1 MAEAIPL
8 IIGALVSTAVSA
20 GIKLVASLLTPKPKQ
35 PTQTLNQRQQ
45 GATVT
50 ARQPIAYWR
59 CGYGEARTG
68 GQPIYMGTTE
78 NNDKF
83 HVVAAEIAHEIDSF
97 EEFVIGDQWVHPDDL
112 DANGYT
118 QPGGP
123 LYFSGNPMVRIQ
135 TKLGTANQT
144 AFSILVTETAGEW
157 SSDHRARGHALLY
170 VRYNYQPTIFP
181 GGPPNQSSV
190 KRLKKVY
197 DPRDGSTKWTPNFAL
212 CIRDFLLT
220 PKDRGGYGMAAVD
233 ETNFAAA
240 ANICDEIVDSPTSG
254 DAAVSHV
261 ITGVNADYDRI
272 SLDGE
277 TLKLQTGDRVELDWD
292 GTPPAGLAVDTSYYV
307 IAHRR
312 RASKITT
319 SGAVISRPSIK
330 LATSLANARD
340 KVAIDITDAG
350 TGSGSVFKTGEPRWE
365 LHGTYTLDQSPRKV
379 LEEMLAS
386 ASVRVPEGAGVMRL
400 MGLAWQAPTLVLDE
414 NDARGPIRVQTRR
427 PRRDR
432 FNTVRGTYVS
442 PLNDYQPS
450 DYPAVSGANYVAED
464 GETIALDYPQPF
476 TSRPGQAQRAAKIE
490 LVRNRFER
498 TISFPGLLPAY
509 DCKVGEIIAVT
520 NARRAW
526 EEKPFEVLQWKPRL
540 DDAGDGGAPY
550 LGVDIDCNE
559 ADSSIFDWATNE
571 EQAVGPVIPP
581 TLPNWK
587 LVPAPTGLYA
597 RTTLTT
603 TDGSDIVYSAV
614 LSWSMSANVIVD
626 RGGWFE
632 LQLRRS
638 LGSALEFDGADDYV
652 QLGSSADLSGTG
664 GFTVEAWSEWD
675 GLTGGDQGIFT
686 NGQLSVHRRDS
697 DGVLVAELVTADIT
711 LTCESGSALV
721 DDEWFHWAVTWDG
734 EALRL
739 YIDATLEDE
748 AHAADVATRVTP
760 EGDTRTTP
768 AGDTR
773 VTPDIDTTF
782 DSVITPQIGRGKG
795 QTANDYYWDGTL
807 DELRI
812 WKGRVK
818 TATEIADEK
827 DEGLTGREDGLA
839 HYYQA
844 DQEFAT
850 QLVDATINGNH
861 GTIDGAVYV
870 ASGALPSTWESSWTV
885 DGSQRS
891 APLPML
897 RQGTEYDIRI
907 RAFNSLGVASEW
919 ATIEGFTV
927 GTSAGATESEDWG
940 SVADAPDSP
949 TTDWGS
955 VADSVSE
962 TEDWGS
968 VV

>member
-1 MAEAIPL
+1 MPQAIPL
-8 IIGALVSTAVSA
+8 IIGAVVSTVVSF

-35 PTQTLNQRQQ
+35 PTQTLDQRQQ

-181 GGPPNQSSV
+181 GGLPNQSSV

-254 DAAVSHV
+254 DAAVSHT
-261 ITGVNADYDRI
+261 ITGVSADYDRL

-277 TLKLQTGDRVELDWD
+277 TLKLQTGDRVELEWD
-292 GTPPAGLAVDTSYYV
+292 GTPPAGLAVETSYYV

-312 RASKITT
+312 RASKVST

-350 TGSGSVFKTGEPRWE
+350 TGSGRIVKTGEPRWE

-379 LEEMLAS
+379 LEDMLAS
-386 ASVRVPEGAGVMRL
+386 ASARVPEGAGVMRL

-464 GETIALDYPQPF
+464 GETIASDYPQPY

-509 DCKVGEIIAVT
+509 DCKVGEIIAIT
-520 NARRAW
+520 NARRGW

-581 TLPNWK
+581 TLPNWSA
-587 LVPAPTGLYA
+587 VPSPGAPEVTETLYEG
-597 RTTLTT
+597 R
-603 TDGSDIVYSAV
+603 DGSDVKARVTLTWAASPSALVDTYETEFKPSSGGSDAWVTFAPPTNRTVLTAERNDVLPDMYDFRVRGRTLISVTPWATTVNRVVFGLSAAPASLSGLTLQKLGGHAV
-614 LSWSMSANVIVD
+614 LRWALSEDLDVL
-626 RGGWFE
+626 RGGWI
-632 LQLRRS
+632 
-638 LGSALEFDGADDYV
+638 EFRHSPLTSGASEGESTTIGDRIDGRTTQVVLPLKEGTYFARAIDKVGNYGPWATVSTDGATVIAYGAVDDLTEDPDFSGTKTNCAV
-652 QLGSSADLSGTG
+652 AGGVLSLSGTG
-664 GFTVEAWSEWD
+664 DFDDIADFDAVVDLDAFGGISDTGSYEFSAGIDLSTVQRVRVRSHVLATITND
-675 GLTGGDQGIFT
+675 LDQFDE
-686 NGQLSVHRRDS
+686 R
-697 DGVLVAELVTADIT
+697 TAT
-711 LTCESGSALV
+711 V
-721 DDEWFHWAVTWDG
+721 DEWESFD
-734 EALRL
+734 
-739 YIDATLEDE
+739 
-748 AHAADVATRVTP
+748 
-760 EGDTRTTP
+760 GDTAPGAGDAWVEMRATDDDP
-768 AGDTR
+768 AG
-773 VTPDIDTTF
+773 TPTW
-782 DSVITPQIGRGKG
+782 GAWER
-795 QTANDYYWDGTL
+795 L
-807 DELRI
+807 D
-812 WKGRVK
+812 VS
-818 TATEIADEK
+818 
-827 DEGLTGREDGLA
+827 
-839 HYYQA
+839 
-844 DQEFAT
+844 EF
-850 QLVDATINGNH
+850 NN
-861 GTIDGAVYV
+861 
-870 ASGALPSTWESSWTV
+870 
-885 DGSQRS
+885 
-891 APLPML
+891 
-897 RQGTEYDIRI
+897 
-907 RAFNSLGVASEW
+907 RAFEFRAQLRAYDPAYNVNISQLRVFVEN
-919 ATIEGFTV
+919 
-927 GTSAGATESEDWG
+927 
-940 SVADAPDSP
+940 
-949 TTDWGS
+949 
-955 VADSVSE
+955 
-962 TEDWGS
+962 